1 MKKHLLAVSL
11 SLLAIAAWAQKENQ
25 FTIDAQLR
33 TRGEYNNGAGYP
45 RYQSELPTT
54 FINERARMSMDYER
68 GMLELK
74 LSAQHTGLWGQDGM
88 NTANGRM
95 TMNEAW
101 AKLMPT
107 KEWFVKIGR
116 QQLVYD
122 DERILGSSDW
132 DVNGN
137 WHDAL
142 KVGYEKDNN
151 KLHLFAA
158 VNRNN
163 TNSGNYYHG
172 NMPYKAMQG
181 AWLHHDFEKESLGVS
196 LLVLNTGYEQGE
208 PGHGQTKYMQTLGTD
223 INYMPGAWHLH
234 GAFYYQTGRSADD
247 LKVSSCM
254 ASFKAA
260 YQIDPQWKLSV
271 GMDYL
276 EGESYISGS
285 KDMYGNVTLNKEHSD
300 RTRAFNPLYGSH
312 HLFYGLMD
320 YFYAN
325 GFVGG
330 IQPGLGD
337 LQAGVD
343 YKASTKTS
351 MMLNY
356 HYFATAS
363 DCLDKRGLGHELDLQ
378 LTTKLMKDVTL
389 QAGYSFVKGT
399 ESMNVVKGGSHKA
412 WQDWAWISLN
422 ITPRLFTTKW

>member
-1 MKKHLLAVSL
+1 M
-11 SLLAIAAWAQKENQ
+11 
-25 FTIDAQLR
+25 
-33 TRGEYNNGAGYP
+33 
-45 RYQSELPTT
+45 
-54 FINERARMSMDYER
+54 
-68 GMLELK
+68 
-74 LSAQHTGLWGQDGM
+74 
-88 NTANGRM
+88 
-95 TMNEAW
+95 
-101 AKLMPT
+101 
-107 KEWFVKIGR
+107 
-116 QQLVYD
+116 VYD

-285 KDMYGNVTLNKEHSD
+285 KDMYGNVTLSKGHSD

-343 YKASTKTS
+343 YKASANTS

-378 LTTKLMKDVTL
+378 FTTELMKDVTL